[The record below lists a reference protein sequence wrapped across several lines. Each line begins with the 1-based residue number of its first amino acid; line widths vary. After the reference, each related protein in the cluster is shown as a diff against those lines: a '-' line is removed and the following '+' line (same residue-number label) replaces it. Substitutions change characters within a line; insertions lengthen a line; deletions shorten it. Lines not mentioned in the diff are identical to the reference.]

1 MDCPAVIGAAR
12 GYITGVVTSA
22 ATDFESTKYPLSEVC
37 NYQPYHRSTL
47 FLVAVGLSH
56 PQACLERSAFSFPF
70 LQLKTSAEIWKKW
83 RMKAGPSQRH
93 LTFRSWPHVRLKA
106 RYQALCPLRNLV

>member
-70 LQLKTSAEIWKKW
+70 YS
-83 RMKAGPSQRH
+83 SRH
-93 LTFRSWPHVRLKA
+93 LQKFGKNGA
-106 RYQALCPLRNLV
+106 